1 MCKEGVNW
9 HEQQVENR
17 GARMTKTVDLIVVSG
32 VDAGKIYAIPECG
45 VVLGRSHSCDI
56 CLEDGAL
63 SRQHCRLYFADD
75 KLMLQDLLSSNGT
88 LVNGNAVC
96 KTPVQLHHGDVIAL
110 GSWVFRVG
118 GSGEVSAMGAAPSA
132 NIPTHSLFETDAS
145 VQERS
150 GSIAS
155 SEMRTDGQQADLF
168 TASSEKMSEASQ
180 PVAEKRRFIL
190 WISALL
196 FLLSA
201 GGILYLVRG
210 GEPEEVRTPRQLP
223 RVEKEAEFSYERT
236 MIDAQHLFR
245 YILVYDF
252 TSNILSLDVDDLGEQ
267 DRSFSKRLELSSE
280 GKKALISLLMEADL
294 ASIGELFPER
304 SHDGITLEQRRLTI
318 VRNRAIWQRVAEN
331 VQNKDFNALCDKL
344 EFFAR
349 NELQVWAAQY
359 SVAELEA
366 LAREQLSIADRY
378 WEQRDLGD
386 DKVWLA
392 IAAYKKGLS
401 ALETLNPKPDCL
413 AALSAGLQQSETLLS
428 QRYEAVLFEIDQAM
442 NTQRYDV
449 AESLLRKILQMIPDR
464 DDARNQQA
472 SERLLIVE
480 QRRGGDKGGR

>member
-1 MCKEGVNW
+1 M
-9 HEQQVENR
+9 
-17 GARMTKTVDLIVVSG
+17 
-32 VDAGKIYAIPECG
+32 
-45 VVLGRSHSCDI
+45 
-56 CLEDGAL
+56 
-63 SRQHCRLYFADD
+63 
-75 KLMLQDLLSSNGT
+75 
-88 LVNGNAVC
+88 
-96 KTPVQLHHGDVIAL
+96 
-110 GSWVFRVG
+110 
-118 GSGEVSAMGAAPSA
+118 
-132 NIPTHSLFETDAS
+132 
-145 VQERS
+145 
-150 GSIAS
+150 
-155 SEMRTDGQQADLF
+155 
-168 TASSEKMSEASQ
+168 
-180 PVAEKRRFIL
+180 
-190 WISALL
+190 
-196 FLLSA
+196 
-201 GGILYLVRG
+201 
-210 GEPEEVRTPRQLP
+210 
-223 RVEKEAEFSYERT
+223 
-236 MIDAQHLFR
+236 
-245 YILVYDF
+245 
-252 TSNILSLDVDDLGEQ
+252 
-267 DRSFSKRLELSSE
+267 
-280 GKKALISLLMEADL
+280 
-294 ASIGELFPER
+294 
-304 SHDGITLEQRRLTI
+304 TI

-413 AALSAGLQQSETLLS
+413 AALSAGLQQSESLLS